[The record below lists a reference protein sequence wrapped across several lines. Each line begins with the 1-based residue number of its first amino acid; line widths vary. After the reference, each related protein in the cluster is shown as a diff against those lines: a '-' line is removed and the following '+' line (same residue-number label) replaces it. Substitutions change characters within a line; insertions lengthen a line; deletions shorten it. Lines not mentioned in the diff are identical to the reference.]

1 MGLGEG
7 EAARV
12 KNSTKLEGSYFF
24 MDEKQKIAY
33 DRAASL
39 LEAATGEKIDSS
51 AKKMSD
57 DDWLLLNM

>member
-1 MGLGEG
+1 
-7 EAARV
+7 
-12 KNSTKLEGSYFF
+12 